1 LAAVALDRHAP
12 DQVPGDQLLERIGDI
27 RASEPE
33 RCGDVLGGER
43 PFRRVEQCVGL
54 ADRAGDAPLAAHLA
68 PVQDESAEGERKPGL
83 FVNFCH
89 DRNIGNYGRDV
100 KHRFGRAGQASAQI
114 LRIELTLGKAGPT
127 TTFAARNGE
136 MHMPSLLKR
145 FVADESAATA
155 IEYGLICAGIAAVI
169 LDVIYDLVASRTPK
183 LPQR

>member
-1 LAAVALDRHAP
+1 
-12 DQVPGDQLLERIGDI
+12 GE
-27 RASEPE
+27 EP
-33 RCGDVLGGER
+33 LGGER
-43 PFRRVEQCVGL
+43 THGL
-54 ADRAGDAPLAAHLA
+54 
-68 PVQDESAEGERKPGL
+68 V
-83 FVNFCH
+83 VNFCH

-169 LDVIYDLVASRTPK
+169 LGVIYDLGASLIAK
-183 LPQR
+183 LTQLLNALGA